1 MIDFK
6 ALTDEKLVDMYR
18 GGDERAFSFLL
29 EKHRKEI
36 DGICRRRY
44 LIDSN
49 EEDVKQYGYM
59 GFMKAAQSFDKDKGS
74 FVSFMRLC
82 VLSTVDNAVKKSLAQ
97 KQHALNDAVSIEYYA
112 DKPSAVPDPLDKMIS
127 DEEFEEKKRL
137 MASVLSKGEKQ
148 VFNLFLEGYSYTE
161 IAKLLELTPKQVD
174 NAITRIK
181 RKKEKVLLP

>member
-1 MIDFK
+1 
-6 ALTDEKLVDMYR
+6 
-18 GGDERAFSFLL
+18 
-29 EKHRKEI
+29 
-36 DGICRRRY
+36 
-44 LIDSN
+44 
-49 EEDVKQYGYM
+49 
-59 GFMKAAQSFDKDKGS
+59 
-74 FVSFMRLC
+74 MRLC
-82 VLSTVDNAVKKSLAQ
+82 VLSTVDNAVKKSLAL

-137 MASVLSKGEKQ
+137 MSSVLSKGEKQ

>member
-44 LIDSN
+44 LIDGN

-82 VLSTVDNAVKKSLAQ
+82 VLSTVDNAVKKSLALCGQ
-97 KQHALNDAVSIEYYA
+97 AVRRSRPARQNDKRRGVRR
-112 DKPSAVPDPLDKMIS
+112 K
-127 DEEFEEKKRL
+127 EEVNGVRAF
-137 MASVLSKGEKQ
+137 KG
-148 VFNLFLEGYSYTE
+148 
-161 IAKLLELTPKQVD
+161 
-174 NAITRIK
+174 
-181 RKKEKVLLP
+181 